1 MLSGMPASPSQ
12 VLSMQRVAGNRATV
26 QRMPE
31 LRAGLPQQ
39 MRVDAERESG
49 FDLGS
54 VRVHRDSCEPATQ
67 GAKAFARGDEIHLG
81 QGRESSLGH
90 ELWHVVQQRQG
101 RVGSTASSDRGLLDN
116 SPDLEREAERI
127 GSRLLRGGPT
137 DSPRGVAAAGAVVQ
151 HDGWKLAALHAKIES
166 DNLPGVCNALST
178 AQLLGLIKPGAEDK
192 TTGVGADNWTHV
204 KALKKILDSIANARV
219 LQSDSGAVTMQFLQ
233 YFDEKLKDKGDT
245 WMDSLNDD
253 SVSGEVRKFQQFVID
268 RGLGTGLP
276 KGSKVSDA
284 YRKGAETLNEQ
295 SDTNSDEWM
304 YDKWTSDELGK
315 VVGDPLDEVMKAC
328 GGFRGV
334 ISIKADVSEAPDG
347 PEKYANHQF
356 SVTYERS
363 ASKLSVFDQNTGLAV
378 SEAKDQE
385 TIQKAL
391 AAHLTKYYIDQPM
404 RAGAGMTDGAQ
415 IIVRLMKTEEAVTE
429 EVEAETED
437 DTAAQQATDGAGRL
451 SATSAAAS

>member
-1 MLSGMPASPSQ
+1 MLSGMRPSPSQ
-12 VLSMQRVAGNRATV
+12 VLSMQRLAGNRATV

-31 LRAGLPQQ
+31 LRGGLPRQ

-49 FDLGS
+49 VDLRN
-54 VRVHRDSCEPATQ
+54 VRVHRDSKEPAAE
-67 GAKAFARGDEIHLG
+67 GAKAFTRGDEIHIG
-81 QGRESSLGH
+81 HGSGSSLGH

-101 RVGSTASSDRGLLDN
+101 RVDSTDSGPRGPLNN
-116 SPDLEREAERI
+116 SPDLEREAEHA
-127 GSRLLRGGPT
+127 GSRLRHGGPT
-137 DSPRGVAAAGAVVQ
+137 EAPRGVASAGAVAQ

-192 TTGVGADNWTHV
+192 TTGVGAENWTHV
-204 KALKKILDSIANARV
+204 KALKKLLDSIANARV

-233 YFDEKLKDKGDT
+233 YFDEKLKDRGDA
-245 WMDSLNDD
+245 WMDSLTDD

-268 RGLGTGLP
+268 KGLDTGLP
-276 KGSKVSDA
+276 KGSKISDA
-284 YRKGAETLNEQ
+284 YRKGADSLNEQ

-304 YDKWTSDELGK
+304 YEKWTSEELGK
-315 VVGDPLDEVMKAC
+315 VVKEPLDEVFKAG

-334 ISIKADVSEAPDG
+334 ISIKADVSEAADG

-356 SVTYERS
+356 SVTYERA
-363 ASKLSVFDQNTGLAV
+363 ASKLSIFDQNTGLAV
-378 SEAKDQE
+378 SEAKDEE

-391 AAHLTKYYIDQPM
+391 AAHLKKYYIDQPM
-404 RAGAGMTDGAQ
+404 TAGAGLTDGAQ

-437 DTAAQQATDGAGRL
+437 DTAAQQATEGAGRL
-451 SATSAAAS
+451 SAAPAAAS